1 MARRKTKP
9 STDAQIWLRDALK
22 SYLDYYQADD
32 LAWQELVRV
41 LAAAPRAAWTA
52 EFKGHP
58 VSDLWKRLGGK
69 GNRQQFAVAP
79 HPEKNFITAHD
90 ERGPYTAFRIRVAR
104 AYVLERLPVSRPA
117 SGASAPS
124 RPRPQFARALRALH
138 KLFPPDG
145 KVPAGMP
152 VETARG
158 QVVAELAD
166 ESRRL
171 GLGDPSWKVVSAAI
185 KHLGRARP
193 AILN

>member
-32 LAWQELVRV
+32 LAWQALVRV

-58 VSDLWKRLGGK
+58 VSDLWKRLCGK

-104 AYVLERLPVSRPA
+104 AYVLARLPVSRPA

-124 RPRPQFARALRALH
+124 RPQFARALRALH
-138 KLFPPDG
+138 KLFPPAG
-145 KVPAGMP
+145 KAPKGMMLK
-152 VETARG
+152 TIHG
-158 QVVAELAD
+158 SVAAALAD
-166 ESRRL
+166 EKRRL
-171 GLGDPSWKVVSAAI
+171 GLGDPSRKIVGAAVEQ
-185 KHLGRARP
+185 LGRSDD
-193 AILN
+193 